1 MKNFEQ
7 TTDTASARGFYDM
20 YPYWGPSD
28 ETNNLGQTPDTL
40 PTAVESRE
48 RQGLVAGLGEE
59 TVRASQDVLEE
70 V

>member
-1 MKNFEQ
+1 MTN
-7 TTDTASARGFYDM
+7 GNFYDM
-20 YPYWGPSD
+20 FPAAWSRSLD
-28 ETNNLGQTPDTL
+28 DTNELGQTPDTL